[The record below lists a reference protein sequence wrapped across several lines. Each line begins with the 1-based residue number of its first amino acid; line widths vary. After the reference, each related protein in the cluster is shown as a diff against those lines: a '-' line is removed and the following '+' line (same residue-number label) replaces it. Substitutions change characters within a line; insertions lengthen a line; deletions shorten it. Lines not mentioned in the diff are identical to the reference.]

1 MKAKG
6 KGIVRIALMLP
17 ALAGSMLLQGCK
29 ENYSNGEKVGN
40 LIEFTRKGVIY
51 DSWEGRLNL
60 TQTGMNT
67 SGEPFS
73 FSFDND
79 RTDQDSIIELMK
91 QAQVVGSR
99 VIAAQCF
106 GNLVTFSLGEVG
118 IVFRKGWRSDEPK
131 RFFVKSEEASAGRK
145 CHAGAVGFSVC
156 TVARDVRRGDEH
168 FLEEFA
174 VHVGFVFPSV
184 DDGGRKKFMAKCIF
198 QCFGLHDLAA
208 GRVDEHGAPPEF
220 LKEGGVCKMKSRM
233 CRWFSRERRVEGDDV
248 GTTRHFFQ

>member
-17 ALAGSMLLQGCK
+17 ALAGRMLLQGCK

-91 QAQVVGSR
+91 QAQVEGWKIKLRYHEVWGFKNVFFNRGETSYFIDGVTVLDKDFANPLKQMGMR
-99 VIAAQCF
+99 QGQVID
-106 GNLVTFSLGEVG
+106 T
-118 IVFRKGWRSDEPK
+118 VFVVIDKQE
-131 RFFVKSEEASAGRK
+131 
-145 CHAGAVGFSVC
+145 
-156 TVARDVRRGDEH
+156 
-168 FLEEFA
+168 LLN
-174 VHVGFVFPSV
+174 
-184 DDGGRKKFMAKCIF
+184 RKK
-198 QCFGLHDLAA
+198 
-208 GRVDEHGAPPEF
+208 
-220 LKEGGVCKMKSRM
+220 
-233 CRWFSRERRVEGDDV
+233 
-248 GTTRHFFQ
+248 